1 MAEEGPKLARIH
13 GLNQRMK
20 FQLSKL
26 WIYIIL
32 GLFFF
37 FIATQ
42 IVGFS
47 SDLSD
52 IFDALA
58 EFVRLK

>member
-1 MAEEGPKLARIH
+1 MAEEGPMLARIH